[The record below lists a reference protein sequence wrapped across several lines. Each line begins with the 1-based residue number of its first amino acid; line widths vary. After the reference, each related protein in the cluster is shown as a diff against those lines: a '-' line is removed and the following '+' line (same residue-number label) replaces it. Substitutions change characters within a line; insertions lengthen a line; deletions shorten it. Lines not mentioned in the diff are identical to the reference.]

1 MEGMGKRPTGTE
13 KVRRV
18 WKMKNIVFCS
28 GYQAPTLFRNV
39 QGGWHPTNML
49 TTMGHGQA
57 FPNTTPKLE
66 GSPIYHSGTR

>member
-1 MEGMGKRPTGTE
+1 
-13 KVRRV
+13 
-18 WKMKNIVFCS
+18 MKNIVFCS

-49 TTMGHGQA
+49 TTMVHGQA